1 MELCSDYYKLR
12 GWSEEGVPPE
22 GDSI

>member
-22 GDSI
+22 